1 MSVIQRSYAI
11 VGPKLK
17 IAPDIEAI
25 DMFWAK
31 AVAQNP
37 SLERDHQVR
46 WIGLDEE
53 TTAQIIRFIQSGEK
67 TATFTVPWVNSFQ
80 KWPDGYPGLP
90 IILMSC
96 KGEPLLVVQITEVLE
111 TTFGAVDYSVTGLDG
126 PPVRETDIWLALH
139 TQYWNEILEDLDLQC
154 TKDMP
159 VLVEKFAVRY
169 PL

>member
-17 IAPDIEAI
+17 TAPDIEAI

-53 TTAQIIRFIQSGEK
+53 TTAQIIRFIQSG
-67 TATFTVPWVNSFQ
+67 
-80 KWPDGYPGLP
+80 
-90 IILMSC
+90 
-96 KGEPLLVVQITEVLE
+96 
-111 TTFGAVDYSVTGLDG
+111 
-126 PPVRETDIWLALH
+126 
-139 TQYWNEILEDLDLQC
+139 
-154 TKDMP
+154 
-159 VLVEKFAVRY
+159 
-169 PL
+169 